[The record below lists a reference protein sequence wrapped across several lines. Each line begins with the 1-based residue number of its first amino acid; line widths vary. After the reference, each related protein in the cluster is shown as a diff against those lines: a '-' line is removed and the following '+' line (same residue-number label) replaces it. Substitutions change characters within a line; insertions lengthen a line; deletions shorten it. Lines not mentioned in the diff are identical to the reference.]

1 MPYLNEAR
9 IIGHMAHEPE
19 MSMLANGVPYC
30 YFAIRMVQRTPD
42 GEVSEDFIRII
53 AYGDMAVTVARDIR
67 MGDLVLCNGRLSPKQ
82 WRNAAGREE
91 YQLHFIAEEVERLAM
106 GDGMLPPVTITD
118 AAKAR
123 AAAFRC
129 GEEGFIH
136 SDTYRFRGVKDPNP
150 PKLFVPQPNDDG
162 SWTVPEEYVSQEAS
176 TWIAKEKKR
185 QKQKQDDY
193 GIVDALKT
201 QPVKNN
207 IEADRIAASLIS
219 WNLPRTEDGQMVKIP
234 NAKTL
239 PVARYNAI
247 LKSQEAILSQQAPSI
262 RERIIDLAQRRGIV
276 FPQSIIGET
285 QQNVA
290 QTQQLAAPRTQPP
303 SVQQPV
309 VGSSN
314 PDAWFKD

>member
-1 MPYLNEAR
+1 MPYLNEAK

-42 GEVSEDFIRII
+42 GEVSEDFIRVI

-118 AAKAR
+118 AAKAK

-129 GEEGFIH
+129 GEDGFIH

-150 PKLFVPQPNDDG
+150 PKLLVPQPNDDG
-162 SWTVPEEYVSQEAS
+162 SWTLPEEYVSQEAS
-176 TWIAKEKKR
+176 TWISKEKRRQR
-185 QKQKQDDY
+185 QKQETYGLVDD
-193 GIVDALKT
+193 LKT
-201 QPVKNN
+201 KPVKNN
-207 IEADRIAASLIS
+207 VEADRIAASLIS
-219 WNLPRTEDGQMVKIP
+219 WNLPMTEDGKMVRLP
-234 NAKTL
+234 NSKTL
-239 PVARYNAI
+239 SVSRYNVL
-247 LKSQEAILSQQAPSI
+247 LKAQEAILSRQTPTAKA
-262 RERIIDLAQRRGIV
+262 RIIEIAQKRGIV
-276 FPQSIIGET
+276 FPQIIMDEM

-290 QTQQLAAPRTQPP
+290 QTQPQP
-303 SVQQPV
+303 QQPV

-314 PDAWFKD
+314 PNAWFKD

>member
-30 YFAIRMVQRTPD
+30 YFALRMVQKTPD
-42 GEVSEDFIRII
+42 GEVSEDFIRVI

-91 YQLHFIAEEVERLAM
+91 YQLHFIAEEIERLAM
-106 GDGMLPPVTITD
+106 GDGMLPPVTIAD
-118 AAKAR
+118 AAKAK

-129 GEEGFIH
+129 GEDGFIH
-136 SDTYRFRGVKDPNP
+136 SDTYRFRGVKDPRP

-162 SWTVPEEYVSQEAS
+162 SWTVPEEYVSQEAA
-176 TWIAKEKKR
+176 TWIAKEKRR

-201 QPVKNN
+201 HPVKNN

-219 WNLPRTEDGQMVKIP
+219 WDLPRTEDGQMVKIP
-234 NAKTL
+234 NAKTI
-239 PVARYNAI
+239 PVARYNAL
-247 LKSQEAILSQQAPSI
+247 LKAQEAILLRQPPSI
-262 RERIIDLAQRRGIV
+262 RTRIINLAQKRGVV
-276 FPQSIIGET
+276 FPPSFAEET

-290 QTQQLAAPRTQPP
+290 QMQQPVSPMQQPQP
-303 SVQQPV
+303 QQPV